1 MTPPAS
7 APSEASGPAH
17 RVAVVGAGAVGGF
30 YGGMLALA
38 GVPVTLV
45 ARAAQVDAITRDGLA
60 IVRADRRDVARVAA
74 TTEIPAIRSS
84 DVVLVCVKSPD
95 TREVANAIA
104 PHLAPGATV
113 VSLQNGVANAD
124 VLAEGLPGVVLASV
138 VWVGV
143 SMDAPGVVRHAGRGD
158 LELGVARSGAGRP
171 GASARAREI
180 GAMFE
185 RAGVPCPVRDDIDA
199 ALWRKL
205 ITNCAFNAVSALG
218 RARYGRMAAEP
229 AVRGLMETVIGEA
242 VAVARASGVE
252 IDERSMIASVW
263 NTAAAMS
270 TQHSSTAQDIVRGKR
285 TEIDMLN
292 GFVADR
298 GEALG
303 VPVPVNRALHALVR
317 LREAGDDLA

>member
-1 MTPPAS
+1 MNPMS
-7 APSEASGPAH
+7 APSHPFVP
-17 RVAVVGAGAVGGF
+17 RVAVVGAGAVGGY

-38 GVPVTLV
+38 GVPVTLI
-45 ARAAQVDAITRDGLA
+45 ARAAHVDAIARDGLA
-60 IVRADRRDVARVAA
+60 IVRADRRDVARVEA
-74 TTEIPAIRSS
+74 TTQTAAIRTA
-84 DVVLVCVKSPD
+84 DVVLVCVKSPA
-95 TREVANAIA
+95 TRAVALEME

-124 VLAEGLPGVVLASV
+124 VLAETLPAVVLASV

-171 GASARAREI
+171 GAKARAADI
-180 GAMFE
+180 AAMFE
-185 RAGVPCPVRDDIDA
+185 RAEVPCPVVGDIDA

-205 ITNCAFNAVSALG
+205 ITNCAFNAISALG

-229 AVRGLMETVIGEA
+229 VIRELMETAIREA
-242 VAVARASGVE
+242 VAVARASGVA
-252 IDERSMIASVW
+252 IDEAAMIASVW
-263 NTAAAMS
+263 RTAAAMAM
-270 TQHSSTAQDIVRGKR
+270 QHSSTAQDVARGKR

-292 GFVADR
+292 GFVVSR
-298 GEALG
+298 GDALD
-303 VPVPVNRALHALVR
+303 VPVPVNRTLHALVR

>member
-1 MTPPAS
+1 MTSLP
-7 APSEASGPAH
+7 APSLPPVR
-17 RVAVVGAGAVGGF
+17 RVAVVGAGAVGGY

-38 GVPVTLV
+38 GVPVTLI
-45 ARAAQVDAITRDGLA
+45 ARAAHVDAIARDGLA
-60 IVRADRRDVARVAA
+60 IVRADRRDVARVEA
-74 TTEIPAIRSS
+74 TTQMTAIRTA

-95 TREVANAIA
+95 TRAVALEMA

-124 VLAEGLPGVVLASV
+124 VLAETLPAVVLASV

-171 GASARAREI
+171 GAKARAADI
-180 GAMFE
+180 AAMFE
-185 RAGVPCPVRDDIDA
+185 RAGVPCPVVDDIDA

-205 ITNCAFNAVSALG
+205 ITNCAFNAISALG
-218 RARYGRMAAEP
+218 RARYGRMAADP
-229 AVRGLMETVIGEA
+229 ATRELMETAIREA
-242 VAVARASGVE
+242 VAVARASGVA
-252 IDERSMIASVW
+252 IDEAAMIASVW
-263 NTAAAMS
+263 RTAAAMAA
-270 TQHSSTAQDIVRGKR
+270 QHSSTAQDVVRGKR

-292 GFVADR
+292 GFVVSR
-298 GEALG
+298 GDALG
-303 VPVPVNRALHALVR
+303 VPVPVNRTLHALVR